1 MDGRRESST
10 TAATATTT
18 GSTTATTA
26 TATICFQSLSDECE
40 IAQTGIHML
49 LNNGFREAKLLFDSH
64 KNYSPLMH
72 AGSTFVLFMQA
83 LMSFEEEKIEEA
95 TKALQETEKKCDPE
109 SGVFKN
115 LRRRFSKKK
124 RNPEVQI
131 NSEDRMQRQIIIA
144 DSLLYQAVLT
154 FTHQDI
160 PSYIKG
166 GWLLRKAWKIYEKLH
181 HDITEMLRR
190 STPSS
195 STSRT
200 KLSHSTD
207 SISSSNS
214 DVRLSDNNCTSCTDG
229 NDNELT
235 PDVLERLLGAV
246 NFGYGTFQLCVSMV
260 PPKILKLIEF
270 LGFEGDREAGLAAL
284 NETSNSKDMKAPLA
298 ILGLLWYH
306 TVLRPF
312 FALDGIK
319 ISAGI
324 SDAELLI
331 KNQEKEFPH
340 SSLFLFFKG
349 RIHTLKR
356 ENEVAL
362 SLYRQALT
370 VAAGQ
375 REIEL
380 MCLYE
385 IGWCNLM
392 KLRWT
397 ECLYAFQRL
406 RDESKW
412 SKCYY
417 SYLLAVCHG
426 CLGALQEAQ
435 TIFQDVPGLVRSKN
449 NQIESFASHRAERM
463 KICPVSQELC
473 KLYTLELVFLWHAM
487 PTCTNDELR
496 RMLTV
501 CECQTDARIFHLKC
515 LLEGSI
521 HRELGHTELAV
532 QYLEEAL
539 ARCSGKKDDVHV
551 AAFSLYEL
559 ASIYITDEPA
569 KSIQLLQCIKDKYK
583 DYHFENRLTVRANN
597 MLRTLKTGC

>member
-1 MDGRRESST
+1 MDSS
-10 TAATATTT
+10 
-18 GSTTATTA
+18 GENS
-26 TATICFQSLSDECE
+26 ICYQSLADESE

-64 KNYSPLMH
+64 KNESPLMH

-83 LMSFEEEKIEEA
+83 LMSFEEERIEEA

-109 SGVFKN
+109 SGVFKT
-115 LRRRFSKKK
+115 LRRKFSKKK
-124 RNPEVQI
+124 RHQEVQI
-131 NSEDRMQRQIIIA
+131 GSEDRMQRQIIIA

-166 GWLLRKAWKIYEKLH
+166 GWLLRKAWKIYERLH
-181 HDITEMLRR
+181 RDITEML
-190 STPSS
+190 
-195 STSRT
+195 SRHSQT
-200 KLSHSTD
+200 KLSQSTD
-207 SISSSNS
+207 SISSNNS
-214 DVRLSDNNCTSCTDG
+214 DVRLTSDSTCTDG

-235 PDVLERLLGAV
+235 QDVLERLLGAV

-270 LGFEGDREAGLAAL
+270 LGFEGDRTAGLAAL

-324 SDAELLI
+324 CDAELLI
-331 KNQEKEFPH
+331 KNREKEFPR

-349 RIHTLKR
+349 RVHTLKR
-356 ENEVAL
+356 ENELAL

-426 CLGALQEAQ
+426 SLGDVEDAQ
-435 TIFQDVPGLVRSKN
+435 NIFQDVPSLVRSKN
-449 NQIESFASHRAERM
+449 NQIESFASHRAEKM
-463 KICPVSQELC
+463 KSNQVTQEFC
-473 KLYTLELVFLWHAM
+473 KLFTLELVFLWHAL
-487 PTCTNDELR
+487 PTCTDDELR

-501 CECQTDARIFHLKC
+501 CESQTDARIFHLKC
-515 LLEGSI
+515 LLEGTI
-521 HRELGHTELAV
+521 HKELGDTELAI

-569 KSIQLLQCIKDKYK
+569 KSIQLLQCIKEKYK

-597 MLRTLKTGC
+597 MLRNLKPAG

>member
-1 MDGRRESST
+1 
-10 TAATATTT
+10 
-18 GSTTATTA
+18 
-26 TATICFQSLSDECE
+26 
-40 IAQTGIHML
+40 
-49 LNNGFREAKLLFDSH
+49 
-64 KNYSPLMH
+64 
-72 AGSTFVLFMQA
+72 MQA
-83 LMSFEEEKIEEA
+83 LMSFEEERIEEA

-109 SGVFKN
+109 SGVFKT
-115 LRRRFSKKK
+115 LRRKFSKKK
-124 RNPEVQI
+124 RHQEVQI
-131 NSEDRMQRQIIIA
+131 GSEDRMQRQIIIA

-166 GWLLRKAWKIYEKLH
+166 GWLLRKAWKIYERLH
-181 HDITEMLRR
+181 RDITEML
-190 STPSS
+190 
-195 STSRT
+195 SRHSQT
-200 KLSHSTD
+200 KLSQSTD
-207 SISSSNS
+207 SISSNNS
-214 DVRLSDNNCTSCTDG
+214 DVRLTSDSTCTDG

-235 PDVLERLLGAV
+235 QDVLERLLGAV

-270 LGFEGDREAGLAAL
+270 LGFEGDRIAGLAAL

-324 SDAELLI
+324 CDAELLI
-331 KNQEKEFPH
+331 KNREKEFPR

-349 RIHTLKR
+349 RVHTLKR
-356 ENEVAL
+356 ENELAL

-426 CLGALQEAQ
+426 SLGDTEDAQ
-435 TIFQDVPGLVRSKN
+435 NIFQDVPSLVRSKN
-449 NQIESFASHRAERM
+449 NQIESFASHRAEKM
-463 KICPVSQELC
+463 KSNQVTQEFC
-473 KLYTLELVFLWHAM
+473 KLFTLELVFLWHAL
-487 PTCTNDELR
+487 PTCTDDELR

-501 CECQTDARIFHLKC
+501 CESQTDARIFHLKC
-515 LLEGSI
+515 LLEGTI
-521 HRELGHTELAV
+521 HKELGDTELAI

-569 KSIQLLQCIKDKYK
+569 KSIQLLQCIKEKYK

-597 MLRTLKTGC
+597 MLRNLKPAG